1 MNITRPATGLG
12 WFLAIIV
19 AILVIVLLVFSGIG
33 APAWLP
39 LALLGLLAVAI
50 IIG

>member
-1 MNITRPATGLG
+1 VNITRPTTGLG

-19 AILVIVLLVFSGIG
+19 LILVIVLLVFSGIA

-39 LALLGLLAVAI
+39 LALLGLLALAI